1 MRWNKKVDRIF
12 KLREENKKNE
22 SHPDIY
28 ADEYY
33 NPDEDRVVPTVGD
46 SLEKGDLFALIVSA
60 WIVIVPVCLGV
71 LLFIVL
77 LVWFMFGL

>member
-33 NPDEDRVVPTVGD
+33 NPDEDRVGRSFCPYRISMD
-46 SLEKGDLFALIVSA
+46 SYSSRLPGGTSFYRAFSMVYV
-60 WIVIVPVCLGV
+60 WIIS
-71 LLFIVL
+71 I
-77 LVWFMFGL
+77 